1 MNFRILLITFFTC
14 TLWCLSANAQ
24 DEKYS
29 KVKIPITS
37 AEVQKFASGNLNI
50 DHFNYEGNSLVAVIN
65 SQELNI
71 LKTSGYAY
79 EVVIDDVVKYTTEFN
94 KAQENNPQENLANFI
109 SPCNSVAN
117 ILTTP
122 AAFGTGGTLRLG
134 AASGPGYFTYA
145 AMSTAMLTLQ
155 TNYPTLVSRI
165 NLGNSTNG
173 TPIYAVKI
181 SDNVLVDET
190 TEPEVLYTGLQHA
203 REAISGTSLIFFIQ
217 YLAEN
222 YATNDDVKR
231 LLDNRQLYIIPC
243 VNPDGYLYNYSS
255 PNPTSGGGLWR
266 KNRRNTGGGNFG
278 VDLNRNWGIDWG
290 NCVGAS
296 SSCGSSTLSSDVY
309 YGPSAFSEIETQ
321 RVRDFVYTRRFVAA
335 IDQHCSGSYYSLP
348 YGRPS
353 LHPVMNT
360 VDSAFYTRI
369 PALMATYNGY
379 RAGNSPE
386 SVAYEVAGGVKDWL
400 LMGNIGTGSKG
411 KIYGMTGEAGGGDF
425 WAPVSQISALCKE
438 MTFHY
443 LQMAYAAGSYFDIN
457 DRSDNV
463 VTTTSGNFSFELRR
477 IGLNTNPVTVSI
489 VPLENI
495 QTVGSPKNTT
505 IGTFYNTYVDSISYV
520 LNSPVISPYR
530 VKFAWRIESD
540 GIVTYDTVT
549 KYYNPITMLYDDMEG
564 SLATNWVATSNVAD
578 NWAFSTLSA
587 YGGTRSLTESPAGN
601 YTTSSTR
608 TVTYN
613 SNFDLSDALSAQ
625 LSFWTRY
632 RAENFRDKLQIQVST
647 NGSSWTAICGSHTVA
662 EPNTTS
668 GGTLNSLPALTG
680 IQDKW
685 TRELYDL
692 SSYIGASTLYLR
704 LQFTSDNDPTSFA
717 FERDEGFYID
727 NIKVI
732 KSTPLGTLPVR
743 FINFYGKL
751 LTNNTVQLDWQA
763 YVDGMHDYF
772 EVEKADRSGSYNKI
786 AKVDGQVYRAFD
798 NTPDNGTNIYRIKQV
813 DKNGVVTYSQA
824 ININT
829 AFGKSVITI
838 FPNPVSDI
846 LNVNITGID
855 AAKQF
860 IITDASG
867 RILHTQQLPAGAASA
882 NIKVNVSSFSA
893 QLYFIKTLNSK
904 NEVTSIQKFLK
915 Q

>member
-1 MNFRILLITFFTC
+1 MKPKNLLILILVC
-14 TLWCLSANAQ
+14 ILSGQYANAQ
-24 DEKYS
+24 NEKYS
-29 KVKIPITS
+29 QVKIPITS
-37 AEVQKFASGNLNI
+37 IEIQKFATGSLNI
-50 DHFNYEGNSLVAVIN
+50 DHFNFEGNSLIAVIN
-65 SQELNI
+65 SEELNI
-71 LKTSGYAY
+71 LKSSGYPY
-79 EVVIDDVVKYTTEFN
+79 ELVIDDVVKYTTEFN
-94 KAQENNPQENLANFI
+94 KAQENIPQNNLANFI
-109 SPCNSVAN
+109 SPCSSVAN
-117 ILTTP
+117 VITTP
-122 AAFGTGGTLRLG
+122 AAFGMGGTLRLG
-134 AASGPGYFTYA
+134 ASSGPGYFTYA
-145 AMSTAMLTLQ
+145 AMSAAMLDLQ
-155 TNYPTLVSRI
+155 TSYPTLVSRI

-181 SDNVLVDET
+181 SDNVSVDET

-203 REAISGTSLIFFIQ
+203 REAISGTSLIFFMQ
-217 YLAEN
+217 YLTEN
-222 YATNDDVKR
+222 YATNDAVKR

-266 KNRRNTGGGNFG
+266 KNRRSTGGGNFG

-290 NCVGAS
+290 NCAGAS
-296 SSCGSSTLSSDVY
+296 SSCGSSSLSSDVY
-309 YGPSAFSEIETQ
+309 YGPSAFSEVETQ

-400 LMGNIGTGSKG
+400 LLGNIGTGSKG
-411 KIYGMTGEAGGGDF
+411 KIYGMTGEAGGGGF
-425 WAPVSQISALCKE
+425 WAPVLQIEALCKE
-438 MTFHY
+438 MAFHY
-443 LQMAYAAGSYFDIN
+443 LQIAYSAGSYFDIN
-457 DRSDNV
+457 DRSDNA
-463 VTTTSGNFSFELRR
+463 VTSTTGNFSFELRR
-477 IGLNTNPVTVSI
+477 IGLSANPVTVSI
-489 VPLENI
+489 IPLENI
-495 QTVGSPKNTT
+495 QTVGLPKTTT
-505 IGTFYNTYVDSISYV
+505 IGTFYNTYVDSISYQ
-520 LNSPVISPYR
+520 LNSPVTSPYR
-530 VKFAWRIESD
+530 VKFAWRIESA

-564 SLATNWVATSNVAD
+564 SFATNWIATSNVAD

-587 YGGTRSLTESPAGN
+587 YGGTKSLTESPGGN
-601 YTTSSTR
+601 YTTSTTR

-613 SNFDLSDALSAQ
+613 SSFDLSDALSAQ

-668 GGTLNSLPALTG
+668 GGTLNGLPALTG

-685 TRELYDL
+685 TRELFDL
-692 SSYIGASTLYLR
+692 SSYIGANTVYLR
-704 LQFTSDNDPTSFA
+704 LQFTSDSDPTSFA

-732 KSTPLGTLPVR
+732 KSTPLATLPVR

-751 LTNNTVQLDWQA
+751 LTNKTVQLDWQA

-772 EVEKADRSGSYNKI
+772 EVEKADNSGAFHKI
-786 AKVDGQVYRAFD
+786 AKVDGQLFRAFD
-798 NTPDNGTNIYRIKQV
+798 NTPDIGSNIYRIKQV
-813 DKNGVVTYSQA
+813 DKNAAVTYSQS

-829 AFGKSVITI
+829 SFGKSVVSI
-838 FPNPVSDI
+838 FPNPVKDI
-846 LNVNITGID
+846 LNLNITGVD
-855 AAKQF
+855 AASQF
-860 IITDASG
+860 IITDVTG
-867 RILHTQQLPAGAASA
+867 NVLHKQQLPAGAASA
-882 NIKVNVSSFSA
+882 NIKVNLSNLAS
-893 QLYFIKTLNSK
+893 QLYFIKIVNKK
-904 NEVTSIQKFLK
+904 NETVSIQKFLK